1 MARSNPSK
9 AERLHRV
16 FDDFAA
22 AVVGLKEYIAADE
35 KEEGFPPSGPE
46 HFYDERM
53 APLALETLCL
63 WVQRV
68 KGLPRGPKGEK
79 LGSTRLPNVLD
90 KIGEVAAD
98 AMNTLLLV
106 QPDRCSEMLGQ
117 AGAVSALIHAIDV
130 SPTPAV
136 QCAAACALQN
146 LASVSDELRR
156 DIAEAGGVRPTVKML
171 RRPDIPPVVAHA
183 ACSVL
188 QNLAMLPAN
197 EEVLVEAGSIE
208 VLLQQC
214 SKYTKVKDY
223 VAGQQCS
230 HAILTA
236 RQQ

>member
-1 MARSNPSK
+1 
-9 AERLHRV
+9 
-16 FDDFAA
+16 
-22 AVVGLKEYIAADE
+22 
-35 KEEGFPPSGPE
+35 
-46 HFYDERM
+46 
-53 APLALETLCL
+53 
-63 WVQRV
+63 
-68 KGLPRGPKGEK
+68 
-79 LGSTRLPNVLD
+79 
-90 KIGEVAAD
+90 
-98 AMNTLLLV
+98 
-106 QPDRCSEMLGQ
+106 
-117 AGAVSALIHAIDV
+117 
-130 SPTPAV
+130 
-136 QCAAACALQN
+136 LQN

-230 HAILTA
+230 HAIVTA
-236 RQQ
+236 RGSNNALLKRSSIAQLATNASSKQPPSPS